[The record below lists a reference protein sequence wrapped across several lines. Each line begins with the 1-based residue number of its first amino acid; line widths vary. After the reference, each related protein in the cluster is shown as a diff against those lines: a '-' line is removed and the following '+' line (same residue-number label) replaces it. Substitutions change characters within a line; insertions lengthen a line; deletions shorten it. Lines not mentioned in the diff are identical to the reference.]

1 MARAW
6 ARARRC
12 GAVLGALACMALA
25 TCVSTDAVM
34 VDVARGVVI
43 RDVTIVD
50 TRNGSLATNRAVV
63 IDAGRIVALHPNAV
77 VRAAAAVQV
86 VDGRGQYLVPG
97 FNDMHTHALGSADQA
112 PSYWPLML
120 ANGITGVREM
130 SGSEALIKRA
140 QKLNADSAAGVV
152 DAPEVLQIPGDL
164 VGRPLPPAA
173 ATALVQQQKAQGA
186 SFIKVV
192 NTNREGLLAVLGE
205 AKAQGLGVAGHLVPG
220 LSAVESSNA
229 GWRAIEHL
237 GAGLGILLD
246 CAGEE
251 AAIRAAVMGGQGAR
265 PPFPPTFV
273 LSPMLYRALDAPF
286 YQRTLASY
294 SADKCEAVA
303 QVLAKNDTWQVPT
316 LLRLRTMLNSAD
328 AATRS
333 DANLKYVDKTTRAL
347 WENLAVQYTVTVPA
361 AAAATFSHHYTAQ
374 RDMLK
379 LLKRQGVKLL
389 AGSDVGGIWVIPGF
403 SLQQEFRELAAAGL
417 TPLEVLQSTTL
428 NAAQFLGRGAS
439 MGTVE
444 VGKNADLVLLQA
456 NPLADVANL
465 EKISGVFLHGRY
477 LPRAALEQ
485 GKADVAAALERMP
498 LRGLSS
504 AVDAAHRH

>member
-1 MARAW
+1 M
-6 ARARRC
+6 
-12 GAVLGALACMALA
+12 ALACLQRLPTRLGAAALCLSLA
-25 TCVSTDAVM
+25 TCAGPDAALVE
-34 VDVARGVVI
+34 VASGLVI
-43 RDVTIVD
+43 RDVTIVN
-50 TRNGSLATNRAVV
+50 TRDGSMAANRAVV
-63 IDAGRIVALHPNAV
+63 IDAGRIVAIHANTV
-77 VRAAAAVQV
+77 VRTAAAVQV
-86 VDGRGQYLVPG
+86 VSASGQYLVPG
-97 FNDMHTHALGSADQA
+97 FNDMHTHALVSADQL

-120 ANGITGVREM
+120 ANGITGMREM

-140 QKLNADSAAGVV
+140 HELNADSAAGVV
-152 DAPEVLQIPGDL
+152 DAPEVLQTPGDL
-164 VGRPLPPAA
+164 VGRPLPPSA

-192 NTNREGLLAVLGE
+192 NANREGLLAVLAE

-237 GAGLGILLD
+237 GAGLGLMLD

-251 AAIRAAVMGGQGAR
+251 AAIRSAVLGGQGAR

-294 SADKCEAVA
+294 NADKCEAA
-303 QVLAKNDTWQVPT
+303 AKTFARNDTWQVPT

-328 AATRS
+328 AATRT

-347 WENLAVQYTVTVPA
+347 WENLALQYSMNVPD
-361 AAAATFSHHYTAQ
+361 AAAATFSQYYTAQ
-374 RDMLK
+374 RDLIK
-379 LLKRQGVKLL
+379 LLKRHGGKLL

-428 NAAQFLGRGAS
+428 NAAEFLGRSAS

-444 VGKNADLVLLQA
+444 VGKQANLVLLQA

-465 EKISGVFLHGRY
+465 DKIAGVFLKGRY
-477 LPRAALEQ
+477 LPLAALEQ
-485 GKADVAAALERMP
+485 GKADVAAALEKIP

-504 AVDAAHRH
+504 AVDATHRH

>member
-1 MARAW
+1 MALAHRY
-6 ARARRC
+6 
-12 GAVLGALACMALA
+12 GAVFGALACIALA
-25 TCVSTDAVM
+25 TCASRDAAM

-50 TRNGSLATNRAVV
+50 TRDGSLAANRDVV
-63 IDAGRIVALHPNAV
+63 IDAGRIVAIHANAV
-77 VRAAAAVQV
+77 VRTAAAVQV
-86 VDGRGQYLVPG
+86 VDGSGQYLVPG
-97 FNDMHTHALGSADQA
+97 FNDMHTHALGSADQQ

-152 DAPEVLQIPGDL
+152 DAPEVLQVPGDL
-164 VGRPLPPAA
+164 VGRPMPPAA

-205 AKAQGLGVAGHLVPG
+205 AKLQGLGVAGHLVPG

-237 GAGLGILLD
+237 GAGFGILLD
-246 CAGEE
+246 CAADE

-265 PPFPPTFV
+265 PPSPPTFV

-294 SADKCEAVA
+294 SAEKCETVA
-303 QVLAKNDTWQVPT
+303 KTLAKNDTWQVPT
-316 LLRLRTMLNSAD
+316 LLRLHTMLNSAD
-328 AATRS
+328 AATRT
-333 DANLKYVDKTTRAL
+333 DANLKYVDKTTQAL
-347 WENLAVQYTVTVPA
+347 WESLAVQYTANVPA
-361 AAAATFSHHYTAQ
+361 AAAATFSQYYTAQ
-374 RDMLK
+374 RDLIK
-379 LLKRQGVKLL
+379 LLKRHGAKLL

-428 NAAQFLGRGAS
+428 NAAEFLGRSAS

-444 VGKNADLVLLQA
+444 VGKHADLVLLQA
-456 NPLADVANL
+456 NPLTDVANL
-465 EKISGVFLHGRY
+465 EKISGVFLKGRY
-477 LPRAALEQ
+477 VPQAALEK
-485 GKADVAAALERMP
+485 GKADVAAALEKLP

-504 AVDAAHRH
+504 SLDATHRH